1 MNHSPFQNVSEAEL
15 LQVEGGG
22 FFDWLGE
29 VVGAVES
36 VFRFIGRPW
45 T

>member
-1 MNHSPFQNVSEAEL
+1 MNHPQLQPVNDAEL
-15 LQVEGGG
+15 LNVEGGG

-29 VVGAVES
+29 VVDAVES
-36 VFRFIGRPW
+36 VFRFIGQPW